1 MCIWLPLLL
10 MLGAALLSWFA
21 CKSYL
26 QSRVEEEFTTK
37 NQELNDNYQSL
48 NNDFLAYI
56 EKYKQIDSN
65 YSSLQKEYG
74 SLQTDNHNMTLKLSS
89 ITAEREKQAAE
100 YQGSLAILESKF
112 KEMESG
118 QVGDNVSFAAPR
130 EVVKEVFVDKI
141 VEVPVE
147 TIREVEVIKEVFVD
161 KIVEVPV
168 ETIREVEVIKEVFV
182 DKIVEVP
189 VETIREVEV
198 IKEVFVDKIVEV
210 PVETIREVEV
220 IKEVFVD
227 KIVEVEIIREIE
239 VTREID
245 MASLLAMLGQ
255 MDTVEVSRTTRAAEK
270 VENTVEIT
278 PIIEDSPILGL
289 EIKKDDLTIM
299 EGIGPKIAELLNI
312 GGIFSFEQLAN
323 TDIETLQSILDKA
336 GARFQM
342 HKPDTWA
349 EQARYAANGQFDEL
363 KVWQDTLNGGRK

>member
-26 QSRVEEEFTTK
+26 QSRIEDEAVNK

-48 NNDFLAYI
+48 NTDFLAYI
-56 EKYKQIDSN
+56 EKTKQTESN
-65 YSSLQKEYG
+65 YASLQKEFSG
-74 SLQTDNHNMTLKLSS
+74 LQTDNHNLTLKLSS
-89 ITAEREKQAAE
+89 VAVEREKQAAE

-112 KEMESG
+112 KEMETEQGGSEMA
-118 QVGDNVSFAAPR
+118 FAAAPR
-130 EVVKEVFVDKI
+130 EI
-141 VEVPVE
+141 
-147 TIREVEVIKEVFVD
+147 
-161 KIVEVPV
+161 
-168 ETIREVEVIKEVFV
+168 
-182 DKIVEVP
+182 
-189 VETIREVEV
+189 

-245 MASLLAMLGQ
+245 MNSLLAMLGQ
-255 MDTVEVSRTTRAAEK
+255 METVEISRTTRAAEK
-270 VENTVEIT
+270 VEEVTAAVENSVNEELLESI
-278 PIIEDSPILGL
+278 PIVENIAAVSL
-289 EIKKDDLTIM
+289 EIKKDNLIIV
-299 EGIGPKIAELLNI
+299 EGIGPKIAELLNND
-312 GGIFSFEQLAN
+312 GIFSFEQLAN
-323 TDIETLQSILDKA
+323 TDIATLQGILEKA

-349 EQARYAANGQFDEL
+349 EQARYAANGQFEEL
-363 KVWQDTLNGGRK
+363 KAWQETLNAGRK